1 MDLFAVFET
10 WHLGDGNYPAL
21 KQGELVNLAFEIEPD
36 ELTNADASCS
46 ERFRHRGQAEYEF
59 VGKVLRTYG
68 CDTDS
73 DRVVVIQADQ
83 FCFYISSPLTIAL
96 LVGNKVSGRGTLAL
110 DHYLWV
116 EFLSQYPDPP
126 DLFYKLRVTDIT
138 RARIPERFISRSGLN
153 ISYPTRAPSEQYGPG
168 DLTEVDAIT
177 DEAYCT
183 FYVHFSDENVPA
195 VAIPRTFK

>member
-21 KQGELVNLAFEIEPD
+21 KKGELVNLSFEIEPD
-36 ELTNADASCS
+36 ELANADASSS
-46 ERFRHRGQAEYEF
+46 ERFHHCGQAEYEF
-59 VGKVLRTYG
+59 TGTVLRTYG

-83 FCFYISSPLTIAL
+83 FRFYISSPLTAGL

-126 DLFYKLRVTDIT
+126 DLFYSFRVAEIT
-138 RARIPERFISRSGLN
+138 RAKIPERFIKRSGLN
-153 ISYPTRAPSEQYGPG
+153 VSGASEEYAPG
-168 DLTEVDAIT
+168 DVTEVESIT
-177 DEAYCT
+177 DEGCCS

-195 VAIPRTFK
+195 IAIPRTFQ

>member
-21 KQGELVNLAFEIEPD
+21 KKGELANLSFEIEPD
-36 ELTNADASCS
+36 ELTNAEASSS
-46 ERFRHRGQAEYEF
+46 ERFHHCGHAEYEF
-59 VGKVLRTYG
+59 TGTVLRTYG

-83 FCFYISSPLTIAL
+83 FRFYISSPLTAGL
-96 LVGNKVSGRGTLAL
+96 LAGSKVSGRGTLAL

-126 DLFYKLRVTDIT
+126 DLFYNLRVAEIT
-138 RARIPERFISRSGLN
+138 RAKIPERFITRSGLN
-153 ISYPTRAPSEQYGPG
+153 VSYPTRVPSEEYV
-168 DLTEVDAIT
+168 TEVDSIT
-177 DEAYCT
+177 DEGCCT
-183 FYVHFSDENVPA
+183 FYVHFSDDDVPA
-195 VAIPRTFK
+195 IAMPRTFQ